1 MRKIYVILCLLL
13 AGCAA
18 TNANKNNAT
27 LQKLLINTGNTSE
40 LIFTYKE
47 HLSQHPDDHQV
58 IYQLVKVYMEVD
70 DYESA
75 SFYMNA
81 LLRKNNV
88 KITEEYLLTTG
99 KIYLRLDDLKFAKAY
114 VLRAYRMNN
123 TNRDTL
129 NMLGIIGAMEGQY
142 GVARQRFEAARLA
155 MADDVKIKNNLAIVD
170 ILEKKYDKA
179 YERLI
184 PLVNKK
190 EVSPQVKVTMA
201 IALAKLERRNLFDQ
215 LMKGEKPS
223 QIDELYVHLSNAE
236 FKYIK
241 DITHYTSNEEVW

>member
-18 TNANKNNAT
+18 TNKNSAT

-40 LIFTYKE
+40 LIFAYKE

-75 SFYMNA
+75 SFYMNV
-81 LLRKNNV
+81 LLKKNNV

-99 KIYLRLDDLKFAKAY
+99 KIYLQLDVLNFAKAY

-129 NMLGIIGAMEGQY
+129 NMLGIISAMEGQY
-142 GVARQRFEAARLA
+142 GVARQRFEAARMA

-190 EVSPQVKVTMA
+190 EVSSQVKVTMA

-223 QIDELYVHLSNAE
+223 QVDELYAHLSNAE

-241 DITHYTSNEEVW
+241 DIVHYTSN